1 VRGGVADGFDIVIVG
16 GPNFGGDRKLFAFG
30 WRSAS
35 GAAKP
40 GRNAGSV
47 PKFLPAARQGRLV
60 VDVKHDCVWLD
71 HAVTAVEGELFRFT
85 CSGICVLRVRRLPL
99 KGIDL

>member
-1 VRGGVADGFDIVIVG
+1 MEATENYSPLG
-16 GPNFGGDRKLFAFG
+16 
-30 WRSAS
+30 
-35 GAAKP
+35 GAAPQALQYGLP